1 MQNWHIVSP
10 RYIFS
15 SRGRT
20 PWVILT
26 VKWDAVSGTDP
37 RLRAKF
43 QPNPFRSL
51 RADASQT
58 DRHTSYPQLL
68 RQIWSFTTQGTN
80 NHEIMRSS
88 VTGSAQT
95 LVFLDQPSYPRS
107 QGTPTVRGSKE
118 TGVGKNSEKCRFS
131 TNNRYTSV
139 TVHDMQILQCKTNR
153 KPHSGFWL
161 VPILMTVNNNKRSK

>member
-1 MQNWHIVSP
+1 VVYTSVYHSRLWYNILFNLIPLSQCTEPALVLGRLLSCYATVQLRNRKRVCSSLCLSHAGIESKLTNCSVQNWHIVSP

-95 LVFLDQPSYPRS
+95 LVFFR
-107 QGTPTVRGSKE
+107 PT
-118 TGVGKNSEKCRFS
+118 F
-131 TNNRYTSV
+131 
-139 TVHDMQILQCKTNR
+139 I
-153 KPHSGFWL
+153 P
-161 VPILMTVNNNKRSK
+161 